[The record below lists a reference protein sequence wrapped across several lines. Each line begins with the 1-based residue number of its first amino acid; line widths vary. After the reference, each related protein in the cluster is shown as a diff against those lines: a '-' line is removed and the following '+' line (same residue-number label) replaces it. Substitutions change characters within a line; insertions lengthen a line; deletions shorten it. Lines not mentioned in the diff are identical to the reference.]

1 MTTDAYSQSLIT
13 GGVRGVE
20 AHTANDTLK
29 VGEIGTIH
37 TNEGA
42 AGAITL
48 TLPAATVG
56 LHYDFVVK
64 AAQELRID
72 PNGTE
77 TISLPTGAQQAAG
90 KYIGADAIGEFIRI
104 ACVKAG
110 EWTTL
115 GSIGTWTAEA

>member
-1 MTTDAYSQSLIT
+1 MSTLNGMGIRTVESKTAAYTVVAATDNGKIF
-13 GGVRGVE
+13 
-20 AHTANDTLK
+20 
-29 VGEIGTIH
+29 

-42 AGAITL
+42 SGAVAFS
-48 TLPAATVG
+48 LPAATPG
-56 LHYDFVVK
+56 QFFDFVVK
-64 AAQELRID
+64 ATQELRID
-72 PNGTE
+72 PNGSE
-77 TISLPTGAQQAAG
+77 TISLPTGVQQAAG